1 MSKLSAALG
10 NVDQL
15 RVKTFEL
22 GGHKFKVRIPLSK
35 QMDEINERTNNV
47 DPVKFQERFDRTVKG
62 LEGDHVQRADDDV
75 IVDGRSTKDLVQ
87 SAMRFENRMVEFVRL
102 LVPEQGTLDDITYED
117 IEAEWPLTVQ
127 LELISAISDAI
138 QPSFGEGRK
147 NS

>member
-1 MSKLSAALG
+1 MKLFATLG
-10 NVDQL
+10 TTESL

-35 QMDEINERTNNV
+35 QMDEINERTEKI
-47 DPVKFQERFDRTVKG
+47 DPAKYKERFDRVTASLSG
-62 LEGDHVQRADDDV
+62 EGIEKTEDDV
-75 IVDGRSTKDLVQ
+75 IVDGRSTKALVE

-117 IEAEWPLTVQ
+117 IESEWPLATQ
-127 LELISAISDAI
+127 LEVISAIGEAI
-138 QPSFGEGRK
+138 QPSFGEARK

>member
-62 LEGDHVQRADDDV
+62 LEGDHVQRTDDDV

>member
-35 QMDEINERTNNV
+35 QMEEINERTNNV

-62 LEGDHVQRADDDV
+62 LEGDQVQRTDDDV

>member
-1 MSKLSAALG
+1 MKLSATLG
-10 NVDQL
+10 TTESL

-35 QMDEINERTNNV
+35 QMDEINERTEKI
-47 DPVKFQERFDRTVKG
+47 DPAKYKERFDRVTAG
-62 LEGDHVQRADDDV
+62 LTGEGVEKTEDDV
-75 IVDGRSTKDLVQ
+75 IVDGRSTKALVE

-117 IEAEWPLTVQ
+117 IESEWPLATQ
-127 LELISAISDAI
+127 LEVISAIGEAI
-138 QPSFGEGRK
+138 QPSFGEARK

>member
-22 GGHKFKVRIPLSK
+22 GGHRFKVRIPLSK
-35 QMDEINERTNNV
+35 QMDEINERTDKV

-62 LEGDHVQRADDDV
+62 MEGPAVERTEDDV
-75 IVDGRSTKDLVQ
+75 IVDGRSTKDLIQ

-117 IEAEWPLTVQ
+117 IEAEWPLAVQ

>member
-1 MSKLSAALG
+1 MSKLSAAFG

-35 QMDEINERTNNV
+35 QMEEINERTNNV

-62 LEGDHVQRADDDV
+62 LEGDQVQRTDDDV